1 VIVIVIVVIVV
12 VVVVVVT
19 TTTIT
24 RGDHFQFDSVFIK
37 KKATKPKKK
46 IKKKRK
52 HKPVQTDQ
60 FRFSLVF
67 LEQKPVQTGLA
78 RFFWFGSVF
87 FGFGLARFFSV
98 WVRFGFFSFRLIKP
112 KPNQTG
118 RFFQNSNR
126 FFLTIKFFRLF
137 FFPVFSI

>member
-46 IKKKRK
+46 LRKKENINQF
-52 HKPVQTDQ
+52 KPT
-60 FRFSLVF
+60 S
-67 LEQKPVQTGLA
+67 
-78 RFFWFGSVF
+78 
-87 FGFGLARFFSV
+87 FGLVWFF
-98 WVRFGFFSFRLIKP
+98 
-112 KPNQTG
+112 
-118 RFFQNSNR
+118 
-126 FFLTIKFFRLF
+126 
-137 FFPVFSI
+137 

>member
-46 IKKKRK
+46 LRKK
-52 HKPVQTDQ
+52 
-60 FRFSLVF
+60 
-67 LEQKPVQTGLA
+67 EN
-78 RFFWFGSVF
+78 
-87 FGFGLARFFSV
+87 
-98 WVRFGFFSFRLIKP
+98 I
-112 KPNQTG
+112 N
-118 RFFQNSNR
+118 
-126 FFLTIKFFRLF
+126 
-137 FFPVFSI
+137 